1 MYKLWTTFYIYTEST
16 YLYISQSLLMLTAES
31 RSVFLSFYSTL
42 FCLPFSHSQL
52 ALFFYVSLFIIF
64 KPFSLSLAIS
74 LSILSLFQHLFCFV
88 YSYLSFFFFHPLSLV
103 HLLSVWEKIF
113 LFKSLKFFTT
123 FWFSEQAEKLG
134 EQLIFE
140 REDNGV
146 TGCLKLTLHKNFLV
160 SSVNGN

>member
-52 ALFFYVSLFIIF
+52 ALFFYVSLLIIF

-88 YSYLSFFFFHPLSLV
+88 SSYLSFFFILFLWYICYRCERRLFFQV
-103 HLLSVWEKIF
+103 DEIF
-113 LFKSLKFFTT
+113 LPLFGSPNK
-123 FWFSEQAEKLG
+123 Q
-134 EQLIFE
+134 
-140 REDNGV
+140 
-146 TGCLKLTLHKNFLV
+146 KNWE
-160 SSVNGN
+160 NN

>member
-31 RSVFLSFYSTL
+31 RSVFLSFYTTL

-52 ALFFYVSLFIIF
+52 ALFFYVSLLIIF

-88 YSYLSFFFFHPLSLV
+88 SLYLSFFFFYPLSLV
-103 HLLSVWEKIF
+103 HLLLVWEKIF
-113 LFKSLKFFTT
+113 LFKSLKFFY
-123 FWFSEQAEKLG
+123 
-134 EQLIFE
+134 
-140 REDNGV
+140 
-146 TGCLKLTLHKNFLV
+146 HFLV
-160 SSVNGN
+160 LRTSRKIGRTINLWKGR